1 MIKQIRKF
9 FGGKFMLSERQKE
22 SLRSLPPVHEILQ
35 DPSIGE
41 YINQIS
47 HDILME
53 AIQKTLLDIRVS
65 IKNSFQKDESITR
78 QQILSKVRQRLDHT
92 LRSRLRNV
100 INATGTVLHT
110 NLGRA
115 VLSEDAYHA
124 VLSIAKNYNNLEYD
138 IEAGQRGSRH
148 SLVEDLI
155 CSITGAEAAM
165 VVNNNAAAVF
175 LILREMG
182 RDREVIVSRGQ
193 LVEIG
198 GSFRVFEIMKESG
211 AHLVEIGT
219 TNKTHRYD
227 YERVIREQTG
237 LIMKVHTSNFKIVG
251 FTEEVPIE
259 ELVEIG
265 QRHQV
270 PVYEDLGSG
279 VLYDLKQKGVGSE
292 PIVQDAI
299 KAGVDIV
306 SFSGDKLLGG
316 PQAGIIAGK
325 KQWIERLK
333 KNQLARVLRVDKMT
347 LAALEATLRSYL
359 HPEEAAK
366 KIPTLQMLLKSEE
379 TLKQDA
385 QQLAGSLNP
394 GFNRIGKVNII
405 SGESE
410 VGGGSMPG
418 FMLPTTLV
426 CLTPAVMS
434 PSQLEKRLRLGNPSI
449 IVRVQKEQIFIDP
462 RTLMPGDA
470 NEIISRLNSINP

>member
-1 MIKQIRKF
+1 
-9 FGGKFMLSERQKE
+9 MLSEKQKE

-35 DPSIGE
+35 EPSISE
-41 YINQIS
+41 YTHQIS
-47 HDILME
+47 HDLLTE
-53 AIQKTLLDIRVS
+53 AIQKTLSDIRVS
-65 IKNSFQKDESITR
+65 IKNGFQNDESLS
-78 QQILSKVRQRLDHT
+78 QEQILSIVKQRLDHL
-92 LRSRLRNV
+92 LRSRVRNV

-115 VLSEDAYHA
+115 VLSQDAYNA
-124 VLSIAKNYNNLEYD
+124 VLSIAKSYNNLEYN
-138 IEAGQRGSRH
+138 IEAGKRGSRH
-148 SLVEDLI
+148 SLVEDII
-155 CSITGAEAAM
+155 CRITGAEAAM

-211 AHLVEIGT
+211 AHLIEVGT

-227 YERVIREQTG
+227 YERAIHEQTG
-237 LIMKVHTSNFKIVG
+237 LIMKVHTSNFKIIG

-259 ELVEIG
+259 DLVELG
-265 QRHQV
+265 RQYQV

-279 VLYDLKQKGVGSE
+279 VLYDLKQRGIGSE
-292 PIVQDAI
+292 PVVQDAI

-325 KQWIERLK
+325 RKWIEQLK

-347 LAALEATLRSYL
+347 LAALEATLRAYL
-359 HPEEAAK
+359 HPEQAANE
-366 KIPTLQMLLKSEE
+366 IPTLQMLLKNEE
-379 TLKQDA
+379 TLKKEA
-385 QQLAGSLNP
+385 KRLADSLTSSFSP
-394 GFNRIGKVNII
+394 VGKVDITQ
-405 SGESE
+405 GESE

-418 FMLPTTLV
+418 FMLPTYLV
-426 CLTPAVMS
+426 SLTPQAIS
-434 PSQLEKRLRLGNPSI
+434 ASQLEKKLRLGNPSI

-470 NEIISRLNSINP
+470 EAIADKIANLISNSGGHPPRS